1 MEKEDNDDIIQN
13 IKHEQEE
20 FIYHI
25 NEIENLM
32 SNSYKH
38 YSKTTN
44 NI

>member
-13 IKHEQEE
+13 IKHEQEK

-32 SNSYKH
+32 PQL
-38 YSKTTN
+38 
-44 NI
+44 I